1 MSDTAVELDH
11 LFINANTDPRLPIR
25 PMMKTRGEEHRL
37 PNHIT
42 QHLEHLLSG
51 QQDAKVVIAKFR
63 MGKFRIVGA
72 PRTCFSEQQ
81 LG

>member
-1 MSDTAVELDH
+1 VELDH
-11 LFINANTDPRLPIR
+11 LFINANIR
-25 PMMKTRGEEHRL
+25 PMMKTMGEEHRL
-37 PNHIT
+37 PKHIT